1 MCNVDSDRESATLMS
16 ARLLERQTC
25 AVPRCIVGCVPAGR
39 SDWARGRAV
48 RAMCCQSRPREEG
61 PPAQSRSPHSSF
73 TLASSPSV
81 SPSRPSGASVPE
93 PWASRDAATQLAP
106 CCGPLKQ
113 CPRHGGVCVFAARI
127 SICADIV
134 PSRDTLPVW
143 TRYARAKAG
152 HGTCTGPARLD
163 ACTSAANAG
172 SLSVDMEPP
181 RPRQPPPPPGAQPSV
196 RIQLDPAT
204 RVGAPLAQL

>member
-1 MCNVDSDRESATLMS
+1 
-16 ARLLERQTC
+16 
-25 AVPRCIVGCVPAGR
+25 
-39 SDWARGRAV
+39 
-48 RAMCCQSRPREEG
+48 MCCQSRPREER

-73 TLASSPSV
+73 TLSSSP
-81 SPSRPSGASVPE
+81 PCLPRGRRGASVPE

-134 PSRDTLPVW
+134 PSRETHCQSGQ
-143 TRYARAKAG
+143 YARAKAR

-163 ACTSAANAG
+163 ACTSAANSA
-172 SLSVDMEPP
+172 SVDMDVGMEPP